1 MILISLLLYFCD
13 LHSVAS
19 RRRNQNLFNDIFHT
33 AGFDQIGRG
42 KLASTIPEMLSVQS
56 ISFEFKIYTP
66 YNRRGNQQSSV
77 AVLSDKD
84 LETCCTSKESIV
96 KISVDNKRRKIY
108 SSVRGTVK
116 KSIPLKLKTWYRV
129 EIKQRHTEAGKT
141 MITVAV
147 NGVAMSSKEIP
158 EVSGTGHLY
167 TAPQLGY
174 PPAVGVTRDVT
185 VIDSDSDGFFADETT
200 TPAKVETSTWCDGG
214 CVWDHMK
221 VKAAQLGCSVYEYK
235 YDGIRCKCF
244 KDRKHL
250 GFKHRMR
257 PGEKYLADKKNFWGK
272 TTRVET
278 TYQTPNPCYDITCNN
293 SKCHDHPHQYA
304 LPCKGRNCGNTNC
317 KRVPCVYNGDDLG
330 LGK

>member
-1 MILISLLLYFCD
+1 MKSLFLCLLSLYYCNALNVTSSCDNLIPLWEWQCPKDCHEYRSMGQECVWKCLNFRSPKCPRRSPPPPLTAPPPSPSHPLTLPPAIPLNDQKLELTQMWKKIKRDVHFDRPSNDVGKTRACAELVEYTIEWWIELLTQGPKHFGLYYKANQAVIYFCTPHD
-13 LHSVAS
+13 LKILE
-19 RRRNQNLFNDIFHT
+19 NL
-33 AGFDQIGRG
+33 
-42 KLASTIPEMLSVQS
+42 IPEMERMIAEVQAR
-56 ISFEFKIYTP
+56 I
-66 YNRRGNQQSSV
+66 
-77 AVLSDKD
+77 DKD
-84 LETCCTSKESIV
+84 
-96 KISVDNKRRKIY
+96 D
-108 SSVRGTVK
+108 
-116 KSIPLKLKTWYRV
+116 
-129 EIKQRHTEAGKT
+129 
-141 MITVAV
+141 
-147 NGVAMSSKEIP
+147 
-158 EVSGTGHLY
+158 
-167 TAPQLGY
+167 
-174 PPAVGVTRDVT
+174 
-185 VIDSDSDGFFADETT
+185 FFADDTT
-200 TPAKVETSTWCDGG
+200 AATPSTSAKVETTTWCDGG